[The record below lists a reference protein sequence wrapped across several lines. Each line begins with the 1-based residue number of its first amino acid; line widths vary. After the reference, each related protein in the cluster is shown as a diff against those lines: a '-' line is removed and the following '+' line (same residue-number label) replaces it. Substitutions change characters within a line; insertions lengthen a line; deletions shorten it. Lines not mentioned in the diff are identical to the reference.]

1 MNVTIDG
8 TTLSLI
14 ADAVRNTFQSLLSVI
29 TLLIAVP
36 LAFYISRKIL
46 ALIPK

>member
-8 TTLSLI
+8 TTLSML
-14 ADAVRNTFQSLLSVI
+14 ADAIRNTFQSLLSVI
-29 TLLIAVP
+29 ALFTGVP
-36 LAFYISRKIL
+36 LAFYVTRKIL